1 MSVCLSGL
9 SVCNLSV
16 CALVPCLSVCLYVCS
31 ATDKF
36 CAAQEQE
43 GVIAS
48 DSVQDVVLEDC
59 HARALRFAC
68 PQMTHL
74 SLKLTKVAS
83 FTLLNCSSL
92 QSLDLQCELTI
103 LHQHTS
109 VKRREKFTLSNDH
122 NGSLQRRHPGAHT
135 SITPSSLPVM
145 TCIVSESISVK
156 ALHVDAINC

>member
-1 MSVCLSGL
+1 MTCLLVTCLSVHWCPVCLSI
-9 SVCNLSV
+9 
-16 CALVPCLSVCLYVCS
+16 CLYVCS
-31 ATDKF
+31 ATDIF

-83 FTLLNCSSL
+83 FTLLSCSSL

-103 LHQHTS
+103 LYQ
-109 VKRREKFTLSNDH
+109 
-122 NGSLQRRHPGAHT
+122 HT
-135 SITPSSLPVM
+135 SITPSLVPVM
-145 TCIVSESISVK
+145 TWIVPEPTPVK
-156 ALHVDAINC
+156 VLDVDAMKCYNVLGRGLTKAMLQSAAFVLH

>member
-1 MSVCLSGL
+1 MSVCLSGDL
-9 SVCNLSV
+9 SVCDLSV
-16 CALVPCLSVCLYVCS
+16 CALVPCLFVCLSVCS
-31 ATDKF
+31 ATDRF
-36 CAAQEQE
+36 CAIQEQE

-92 QSLDLQCELTI
+92 QSLDLQCESTI

-109 VKRREKFTLSNDH
+109 
-122 NGSLQRRHPGAHT
+122 
-135 SITPSSLPVM
+135 ITPSSVPVM
-145 TCIVSESISVK
+145 TWIVPESTSVK
-156 ALHVDAINC
+156 ALHVDAIHCLNMLGSKRVLTQTMHSAALH

>member
-1 MSVCLSGL
+1 VVTCLFVTCLFVTCLS
-9 SVCNLSV
+9 VRWC
-16 CALVPCLSVCLYVCS
+16 PVCLYVCS
-31 ATDKF
+31 ATDRF

-83 FTLLNCSSL
+83 FILQNCSNL
-92 QSLDLQCELTI
+92 QSLDLQCELTT

-109 VKRREKFTLSNDH
+109 MRPSLIPVNDMDC
-122 NGSLQRRHPGAHT
+122 P
-135 SITPSSLPVM
+135 
-145 TCIVSESISVK
+145 
-156 ALHVDAINC
+156 

>member
-1 MSVCLSGL
+1 MSVCLSGDL
-9 SVCNLSV
+9 SVRYLSV
-16 CALVPCLSVCLYVCS
+16 CALEPCLSVCALESCLSVCLFVCLYVCS
-31 ATDKF
+31 ATDRF

-43 GVIAS
+43 GVVAS

-109 VKRREKFTLSNDH
+109 
-122 NGSLQRRHPGAHT
+122 
-135 SITPSSLPVM
+135 ITPLSVLVM
-145 TCIVSESISVK
+145 TCIVPESNPVK
-156 ALHVDAINC
+156 ALHVDAIH

>member
-1 MSVCLSGL
+1 M
-9 SVCNLSV
+9 
-16 CALVPCLSVCLYVCS
+16 
-31 ATDKF
+31 
-36 CAAQEQE
+36 
-43 GVIAS
+43 IAS

-103 LHQHTS
+103 LHQHI
-109 VKRREKFTLSNDH
+109 
-122 NGSLQRRHPGAHT
+122 
-135 SITPSSLPVM
+135 SIMPSSLPVM
-145 TCIVSESISVK
+145 TWIVSESISVQ